1 MGTKRMGPSAQETGY
16 LRGRSPLR
24 LRAQSAE
31 LLAAPRWTWLLAL
44 AVAANLL
51 DLGLSWA
58 AILRYGLA
66 AEANPLPLVAWG
78 WSNGII
84 GGLAVKAALLAVV
97 VACAAIAPRH
107 TRLLLALVGFAG
119 VAGAV
124 SALIVL

>member
-1 MGTKRMGPSAQETGY
+1 MQTRRTGPSAHQAGY
-16 LRGRSPLR
+16 LRDQDAPR
-24 LRAQSAE
+24 LRAQS
-31 LLAAPRWTWLLAL
+31 LDLRAAPRWTWLLGL
-44 AVAANLL
+44 AVVANLL

-66 AEANPLPLVAWG
+66 AEANPIPLVAWG
-78 WSNGII
+78 WSNGLI
-84 GGLAVKAALLAVV
+84 GGFAVKAALLAVV

-107 TRLLLALVGFAG
+107 TRLLLGLVGFAG